1 MRHRVAGRAFGRT
14 ANQRKALFRGLVTSL
29 FDHLKI
35 ETTAAKAKETKK
47 IAEKLI
53 TLGKKGD
60 IHSRRLALSRVP
72 NKKIVTKLFT
82 EIAPKIERSSGYL
95 RVVKTRFRA
104 GDNSDMAMLEFVD
117 YEMLKEDGGEKK
129 EDKKEGKKKAK
140 SADKPDTKEK
150 TEKTEKKAKVA
161 DKPDTKAK
169 KPKKAKAAKK
179 EDVKEEKAEKVEEV
193 KEVKEEAEE
202 EK

>member
-35 ETTAAKAKETKK
+35 ETTAAKAKATKSM
-47 IAEKLI
+47 AEKLI

-60 IHSRRLALSRVP
+60 IHSRRLALSRIP
-72 NKKIVTKLFT
+72 NKKVVTKLFT

-104 GDNSDMAMLEFVD
+104 GDNSDMAILEFVD
-117 YEMLKEDGGEKK
+117 YDMLKEDRGEKK

-140 SADKPDTKEK
+140 ASDKPDTKEK
-150 TEKTEKKAKVA
+150 KEKKEKKAKTA
-161 DKPDTKAK
+161 E
-169 KPKKAKAAKK
+169 K
-179 EDVKEEKAEKVEEV
+179 EDVKEEKAKKKVEEV
-193 KEVKEEAEE
+193 KEEVEKE
-202 EK
+202 K

>member
-14 ANQRKALFRGLVTSL
+14 ANHRKALFRGLVTSL

-35 ETTAAKAKETKK
+35 ETTTAKAKAIKGM
-47 IAEKLI
+47 AEKMI

-60 IHSRRLALSRVP
+60 ISSRRLALSRVP

-95 RVVKTRFRA
+95 RVVKSRFRA
-104 GDNSDMAMLEFVD
+104 GDNADMAILEFVD
-117 YEMLKEDGGEKK
+117 YEILKGDTGKK
-129 EDKKEGKKKAK
+129 KKDKKEEKKQAKA
-140 SADKPDTKEK
+140 ADKPDTKEK
-150 TEKTEKKAKVA
+150 TEEKAKAA
-161 DKPDTKAK
+161 DKPDAK
-169 KPKKAKAAKK
+169 EKKVKKAKAAKK
-179 EDVKEEKAEKVEEV
+179 EVVKEEKAEKAE
-193 KEVKEEAEE
+193 EVKEEAEE

>member
-14 ANQRKALFRGLVTSL
+14 ANHRKALFRGLVTSL

-35 ETTAAKAKETKK
+35 ETTAAKAKAVKSM
-47 IAEKLI
+47 AEKMI

-60 IHSRRLALSRVP
+60 LSSRRLALSRIP

-104 GDNSDMAMLEFVD
+104 GDNSDMAILEFVD
-117 YEMLKEDGGEKK
+117 YEMLQGDGGEKK
-129 EDKKEGKKKAK
+129 EKKEGKKKAK
-140 SADKPDTKEK
+140 ADDKPEVK
-150 TEKTEKKAKVA
+150 EKTEKKAKAA
-161 DKPDTKAK
+161 DKPEAK
-169 KPKKAKAAKK
+169 EKKVKKAKAAKK
-179 EDVKEEKAEKVEEV
+179 EVVKEEKAEKAE
-193 KEVKEEAEE
+193 EVKEEAKE

>member
-1 MRHRVAGRAFGRT
+1 MRHRVAGRSFGRT

-104 GDNSDMAMLEFVD
+104 GDNADMAMLEFVD

-150 TEKTEKKAKVA
+150 TEKKAKSA
-161 DKPDTKAK
+161 DKPDAKEKKA
-169 KPKKAKAAKK
+169 KKAKAAKK
-179 EDVKEEKAEKVEEV
+179 EVVKKEKAEKAG
-193 KEVKEEAEE
+193 EVKEETE